1 MRTVGSF
8 EAKTHLSEL
17 LASVERG
24 EEIVITR
31 RGTPVA
37 RLVPMAEVGERA
49 AALASLQAIR
59 DRLRGR
65 VTKSDILDA
74 RETGRR

>member
-1 MRTVGSF
+1 MRSVGSF

-24 EEIVITR
+24 EEILITR

-37 RLVPMAEVGERA
+37 RLLPIAKVSEREA
-49 AALASLQAIR
+49 AMEKLKGIR
-59 DRLRGR
+59 SRLRGR
-65 VTKSDILDA
+65 VTQEDILDA
-74 RETGRR
+74 RDTGRR